1 MKFPCMAA
9 PQINNARTHDF
20 NAAQTARLYKW
31 TAILFLS
38 GVMVYAWPWLS
49 GAYTLPWDAKAQA
62 WPQIAFLSRSLHAG
76 EWPLWTSN
84 IYAGWPQIAD
94 PQSLIFSPPF
104 LLLAWLDPALDF
116 RAMDS
121 TVFAMLA
128 AGGLCLIAYFRDRRW
143 HPAGALVAALAFAC
157 GGSAAWRIQH
167 VGEVLSLCWFAMTLF
182 LVQRSL
188 HRHSILYGIAA
199 GLTAAFMVLGRDQI
213 ALICIAILLCEVVDY
228 WLNAPARWSRFRASF
243 VPLSAGFITGACVI
257 AIPLALTLAL
267 AQQSNRPEISLV
279 AAGRGSL
286 PPWSFLT
293 LLVSNIFGTDGP
305 MDLFWGPQ
313 NESVWGP
320 ADNVLARNMNALYM
334 GALPMIA
341 LIITGLARLQLF
353 RRESIGQLFIAA
365 VILCYA
371 LGTYTPL
378 FAVFYHIPGVDL
390 YRRPADATFPLC
402 ALLAILAGYSVHR
415 AMTERLSF
423 LHGRSIIGVAV
434 LMALWLIAVV
444 IAWHFHRIEQAA
456 MPLLIA
462 FIALATSLYAL
473 ALSVRIMTHMP
484 LLCLTLLAVILT
496 VDLRINNK
504 PNESTALPPA
514 VYDVLR
520 FDSQNETLAILKDKL
535 RVQNADRRDRVELAA
550 IDFQWPNVSLVHNLD
565 NDIGYNPLRLKLFE
579 DVTHIPDQ
587 IAIPEQRLFSPLYP
601 SYQSRMANLLGLRY
615 IVTGV
620 PIEVID
626 RQVDMSNITLIAHT
640 KDAYIYENS
649 KAFPRAFFVAG
660 VVNANFDQMISTGQ
674 WPDAD
679 LSRTVILEDSAP
691 VTAPAD
697 VRSYVRIISYANTDI
712 TIEVSSDHN
721 GWLVLS
727 DIWHPWWNADVDGS
741 HVKIYRANVMF
752 RAVPVTQG
760 THIIHFHFAPLQG
773 MLRQFVH

>member
-1 MKFPCMAA
+1 MAA
-9 PQINNARTHDF
+9 PQIKSQANHANTHDMS
-20 NAAQTARLYKW
+20 ASQTLSLFCWVAVLF
-31 TAILFLS
+31 IL
-38 GVMVYAWPWLS
+38 GEVIYAWPWLS

-62 WPQIAFLSRSLHAG
+62 WPQIAFLSRSLHEG

-104 LLLAWLDPALDF
+104 LLLAWLHPALDF
-116 RAMDS
+116 HAMDC

-128 AGGLCLIAYFRDRRW
+128 VAGLSLIVYFYDRRW

-167 VGEVLSLCWFAMTLF
+167 VGEVLSLCWFAMTLC

-188 HRHSILYGIAA
+188 KRHSILYGIGA

-213 ALICIAILLCEVVDY
+213 ALLCIAILIAEVVDY
-228 WLNAPARWSRFRASF
+228 WLNAPERWTRFRVSLL
-243 VPLSAGFITGACVI
+243 PLSAGFITGAIVI
-257 AIPLALTLAL
+257 IVPLALTLAL

-279 AAGRGSL
+279 AAERGSL

-293 LLVSNIFGTDGP
+293 LFIANIFGTDGP

-313 NESVWGP
+313 NASVWGST
-320 ADNVLARNMNALYM
+320 DNVLARNMNALYM

-341 LIITGLARLQLF
+341 LLVTGLSYKQIA
-353 RRESIGQLFIAA
+353 RREIIGLVLIALA
-365 VILCYA
+365 SSLYA
-371 LGTYTPL
+371 LGQYTPV
-378 FAVFYHIPGVDL
+378 FAYLYHIPGVDL
-390 YRRPADATFPLC
+390 YRRPADATFTLC
-402 ALLAILAGYSVHR
+402 ALIALVAGYSLHR
-415 AMTERLSF
+415 GFTLNLSPWRGPA
-423 LHGRSIIGVAV
+423 LIGIGLVA
-434 LMALWLIAVV
+434 
-444 IAWHFHRIEQAA
+444 IAWLAGVFLAWRFDRMEQAA
-456 MPLLIA
+456 SALFIA
-462 FIALATSLYAL
+462 FV
-473 ALSVRIMTHMP
+473 ALSISVVIYSFCQRYMTHMP
-484 LLCLTLLAVILT
+484 KLCLCLMAVVMS

-504 PNESTALPPA
+504 PNESTALPPS

-520 FDSQNETLAILKDKL
+520 FDSQNETLAFLKERL

-565 NDIGYNPLRLKLFE
+565 NDVGYNPLRLRLFE

-587 IAIPEQRLFSPLYP
+587 IAIPEQRVFSPLYP

-626 RQVDMSNITLIAHT
+626 RQVDMSDITLLKRT
-640 KDAYIYENS
+640 QDAYIYENS
-649 KAFPRAFFVAG
+649 KVFPRAYFAAG
-660 VVNANFDQMISTGQ
+660 VVNADFDKMISTGQ

-679 LSRTVILEDSAP
+679 LRRNVILQDSAP
-691 VTAPAD
+691 VPAPLA
-697 VRSYVRIISYANTDI
+697 VRSYVRIVSYTNTDI
-712 TIEVSSDHN
+712 LIEVSADHA
-721 GWLVLS
+721 GWLVLG
-727 DIWHPWWNADVDGS
+727 DVWHPWWTAQVDDVTTR
-741 HVKIYRANVMF
+741 IYRANVMF

-760 THIIHFHFAPLQG
+760 THMVRFRFAPLRG
-773 MLRQFVH
+773 MLRQMLR